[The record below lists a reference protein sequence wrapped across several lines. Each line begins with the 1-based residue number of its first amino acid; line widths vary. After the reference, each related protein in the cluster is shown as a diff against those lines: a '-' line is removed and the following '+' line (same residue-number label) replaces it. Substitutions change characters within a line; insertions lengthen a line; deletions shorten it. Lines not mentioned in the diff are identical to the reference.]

1 MVSHNSDG
9 GRQDDRHESRDQRLD
24 RNWTELLQELRVTQT
39 GVQILAGFLLTLPFQ
54 ARFAGLPPFE
64 RGIYLVTVLLSC
76 VATILLVAPVA
87 VHRALF
93 RRHEKDRLV
102 DAADRLARA
111 GLGALGL
118 SLTGVVTLVFS
129 VVLGRWE
136 GIVAGSALLV
146 AIVAFWVVIPLR
158 LRRVLPPAP

>member
-1 MVSHNSDG
+1 MSEIDAKPDDGRSETHNE
-9 GRQDDRHESRDQRLD
+9 RAD
-24 RNWTELLQELRVTQT
+24 RNWNELLQELRVTQT

-54 ARFAGLPPFE
+54 ARFGGLSSFE
-64 RGIYLVTVLLSC
+64 RGIYLVTVVLSC

-111 GLGALGL
+111 GLAALGL
-118 SLTGVVTLVFS
+118 SLTGVVALVFS
-129 VVLGRWE
+129 VVLGRAE
-136 GIVAGSALLV
+136 GIIAGSALLV
-146 AIVAFWVVIPLR
+146 AVVVFWVVIPLR
-158 LRRVLPPAP
+158 LRSALPPAR

>member
-1 MVSHNSDG
+1 M
-9 GRQDDRHESRDQRLD
+9 
-24 RNWTELLQELRVTQT
+24 
-39 GVQILAGFLLTLPFQ
+39 
-54 ARFAGLPPFE
+54 
-64 RGIYLVTVLLSC
+64 LSC

-111 GLGALGL
+111 GLAALGL

-129 VVLGRWE
+129 VV
-136 GIVAGSALLV
+136 AGAQ
-146 AIVAFWVVIPLR
+146 
-158 LRRVLPPAP
+158 